1 MASDFGPGTS
11 AVPQQTMMN
20 GVSNPTSQFSTN
32 AKAGAAEAM
41 EFQLWVSQ
49 QAHSLSKLKV
59 FQEMAKK
66 VNDS

>member
-1 MASDFGPGTS
+1 MASGYGYGTS
-11 AVPQQTMMN
+11 AVPQQTLMN
-20 GVSNPTSQFSTN
+20 GVSTPTSPFGSS

-49 QAHSLSKLKV
+49 QAHNLSKMKV